1 MTAKTFGDDKLG
13 AAGDTVYGA
22 LTAIHEGLSEGES
35 HALNAR
41 LVLLMANEIGDGERV
56 TALFEAARRYSDG

>member
-1 MTAKTFGDDKLG
+1 METIGQDKLG
-13 AAGDTVYGA
+13 ADGDTVYGA
-22 LTAIHEGLSEGES
+22 LMTVHEGLSETES

-41 LVLLMANEIGDGERV
+41 LVLMMANEIGDAARL